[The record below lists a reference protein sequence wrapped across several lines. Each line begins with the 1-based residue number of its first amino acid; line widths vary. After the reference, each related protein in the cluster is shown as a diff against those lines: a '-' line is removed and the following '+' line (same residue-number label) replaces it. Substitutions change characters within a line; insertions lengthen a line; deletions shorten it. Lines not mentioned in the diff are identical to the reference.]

1 MTAGATVF
9 VVDDDPAI
17 RKCLERLGESVGMA
31 VKTYG
36 SAVDFLAEYDASHPG
51 CLVVDL
57 RLPGMSGLELQD
69 RLMQQPL
76 APPIIFLT
84 GYGDVAAAVSAVQ
97 KGALD
102 FMEKPIRPQA
112 LLDGIN
118 HALARDAENRR
129 MHEERA
135 ALTAR
140 FAHLTPRER
149 EVLERL
155 AAGETAYQ
163 TARDLG
169 VSVKTIYIHRSHIME
184 KLGVRSVAEL
194 TRLALTLRAGLDG
207 FRALSESFLSTAPQT

>member
-17 RKCLERLGESVGMA
+17 RKSLERLGESVGMA
-31 VKTYG
+31 VKTYA
-36 SAVDFLAEYDASHPG
+36 SATEFLAEYDAAHPG

-69 RLMQQPL
+69 RLSQQPL
-76 APPIIFLT
+76 TPPIIFLT
-84 GYGDVAAAVSAVQ
+84 GYGDIAAAVTAVQ

-102 FMEKPIRPQA
+102 FMEKPIRSQA
-112 LLDGIN
+112 LLDCIN
-118 HALARDAENRR
+118 RALARDVENRR
-129 MHEERA
+129 VHAERA
-135 ALTAR
+135 ALAAR

-155 AAGETAYQ
+155 VAGETAYQ

-169 VSVKTIYIHRSHIME
+169 VSAKTVYIHRSHIME
-184 KLGVRSVAEL
+184 KLGVGSIADM
-194 TRLALTLRAGLDG
+194 TRLAMTLQPGPDG
-207 FRALSESFLSTAPQT
+207 FRALSESFLSTAP